1 MTAGPSETRDAT
13 TAAMEYRVAAF
24 DFQTSPWSLFAT
36 IGEAFCVCTMLL
48 DDGGRAVDYRF
59 DLVNELFETATG
71 LADPVG
77 KTARDVVPGLEQSW
91 IDTYAEVAL
100 GGRTVR
106 FEQGSDAL
114 ERWFEVVATPL
125 DGPHQF
131 AIVFKDATERH
142 RAEQAQHDV
151 EQRFRAL
158 ADELPVI
165 AWLHDAEGALVFVN
179 QTYCDYF
186 GVDRS
191 EMIEG
196 RWQALTH
203 PDDAAAYADDF
214 ADAVAQR
221 RPFASRVRMRRA
233 DGTWRWLESWGRPR
247 FDESGTYLG
256 HIGAS
261 LDVTDRVELE
271 QQRTDRLAHEL
282 RARHEAEVLER
293 HADGLTSCVT
303 RDDVA
308 RTTLEQLATAFELR
322 AAAVDL
328 LEGDRLRVIA
338 GDDVDRSSDGWND
351 ELPLDPSLPG
361 PRAVV
366 ENAEQV
372 IYGREALAR
381 EYPQLSDMFERHRLE
396 SMVALP
402 LRDQAGRPQ
411 GAVVAGTP
419 AGRRLGSDELAL
431 LREVVDRSGNAL
443 ERATLYERLHEAHR
457 REREIAVRLQQALL
471 PDDLAEVDGVEI
483 VTRYIA
489 ADDVM
494 QVGGDWFDTF
504 AWTDG
509 RIATIVGDV
518 VGHDLEAAAT
528 MGRLRAATA
537 ALIPLGD
544 PRPGGVLAALDRCAR
559 GRGGVDFVTAACV
572 VVDPSRGRLS
582 YGSAGHP
589 PPLLVDPSGATRW
602 LDAAT
607 APPIGQIEVGEWSDD
622 VFEIEPGT
630 IVLLYTDGLVERR
643 GVTLS
648 EGMERLREVASR
660 AATGSLDAVVDRIVE
675 AMVGVDPSEDD
686 VIAVALRWTGVD
698 PT

>member
-1 MTAGPSETRDAT
+1 MTAGPSETR
-13 TAAMEYRVAAF
+13 AAAIEDRVASF

-36 IGEAFCVCTMLL
+36 IGEAFCACTMLV
-48 DDGGRAVDYRF
+48 DDDGRAVDYRF
-59 DLVNELFETATG
+59 DFVNELFESATG
-71 LADPVG
+71 LADAVG
-77 KTARDVVPGLEQSW
+77 RTALDLVPNLERHW

-100 GGRTVR
+100 EGRTVR

-114 ERWFEVVATPL
+114 GRWFEVVATPL
-125 DGPHQF
+125 DSARRF
-131 AIVFKDATERH
+131 AIVFKDATERQ
-142 RAEQAQHDV
+142 RAEQAQQHV

-165 AWLHDAEGALVFVN
+165 AWLHDADGALVFVN

-196 RWQALTH
+196 HWQVLTH
-203 PDDAAAYADDF
+203 PDDTAAYAADF
-214 ADAVAQR
+214 ADAVEQR
-221 RPFASRVRMRRA
+221 RPFATRVRVRRA
-233 DGTWRWLESWGRPR
+233 DGEWRWLESWGRPR
-247 FDESGTYLG
+247 FDESGAYLG

-271 QQRTDRLAHEL
+271 HQRTDRLAHEL
-282 RARHEAEVLER
+282 RARREAEVLER

-308 RTTLEQLATAFELR
+308 LTTLEQLANVFELR

-338 GDDVDRSSDGWND
+338 GNDVDRSSDGWND

-361 PRAVV
+361 PRAVL
-366 ENAEQV
+366 ENAERM
-372 IYGREALAR
+372 IYGREALVR
-381 EYPQLSDMFERHRLE
+381 EYPQLSDMFGRHRLE

-402 LRDQAGRPQ
+402 LRDQAGRPL

-419 AGRRLGSDELAL
+419 SGRRLGSDELAL
-431 LREVVDRSGNAL
+431 LREVVGRSGSAL

-504 AWTDG
+504 AWPDG

-528 MGRLRAATA
+528 MGRLRSATA
-537 ALIPLGD
+537 ALIPMGD
-544 PRPGGVLAALDRCAR
+544 PRPGAVLAALDRCAR

-572 VVDPSRGRLS
+572 VVDPARGRLS

-589 PPLLVDPSGATRW
+589 PPLLIDPDGATRW

-607 APPIGQIEVGEWSDD
+607 APPIGQIEVDRWFDD
-622 VFEIEPGT
+622 RLEIEPGT

-643 GVTLS
+643 GVTLA
-648 EGMERLREVASR
+648 EGMERLREVASQSV
-660 AATGSLDAVVDRIVE
+660 TGTLDAVVDRIVR
-675 AMVGVDPSEDD
+675 AMVGVDPSDDD
-686 VIAVALRWTGVD
+686 VIAVALRWTGVG
-698 PT
+698 PA